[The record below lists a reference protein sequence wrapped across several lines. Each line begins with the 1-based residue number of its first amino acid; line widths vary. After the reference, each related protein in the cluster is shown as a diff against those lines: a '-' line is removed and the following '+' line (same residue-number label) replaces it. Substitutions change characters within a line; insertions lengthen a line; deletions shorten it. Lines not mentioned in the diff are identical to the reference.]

1 MSNNNNSL
9 YSGGVSDTQ
18 ITGEYSSRIARLEKD
33 LQIMANA
40 VTDMT
45 KSVTALGA
53 NQQNMHNSL
62 QHVGD
67 KISKVEDKLN
77 KATDTKTPWQTI
89 LSFIGILITIIG
101 GLWIVTITPI
111 KDKLQIID
119 TNQQTNI
126 KALIANAEFK
136 GEAKALA
143 DRDRKDIEYLINSVN
158 QINKTRFTA
167 EDALRL
173 EQRVFDM
180 QNKTIDLYHHH
191 STSEKE

>member
-1 MSNNNNSL
+1 MSNNNSL
-9 YSGGVSDTQ
+9 YSEGASDTQ
-18 ITGEYSSRIARLEKD
+18 ITGEFSSRITRLEKD
-33 LQIMANA
+33 VQIMANA

-45 KSVTALGA
+45 KSVTSLGA
-53 NQQNMHNSL
+53 NQQNMYNSL

-136 GEAKALA
+136 GEAKALV
-143 DRDRKDIEYLINSVN
+143 DRDRKELEYLISAVN

-180 QNKTIDLYHHH
+180 QNKTIDLYHQRD
-191 STSEKE
+191 TSEKE

>member
-1 MSNNNNSL
+1 MSNNNSL
-9 YSGGVSDTQ
+9 YSEGASDTQ
-18 ITGEYSSRIARLEKD
+18 ITGEFSSRITRLEKD
-33 LQIMANA
+33 VQIMANA

-45 KSVTALGA
+45 KSVTSLGA
-53 NQQNMHNSL
+53 NQQNMYNSL

-136 GEAKALA
+136 GEAKALV
-143 DRDRKDIEYLINSVN
+143 DRDRKELEYLISAVN

-180 QNKTIDLYHHH
+180 QNKTIDLYHQCD
-191 STSEKE
+191 TSEKE